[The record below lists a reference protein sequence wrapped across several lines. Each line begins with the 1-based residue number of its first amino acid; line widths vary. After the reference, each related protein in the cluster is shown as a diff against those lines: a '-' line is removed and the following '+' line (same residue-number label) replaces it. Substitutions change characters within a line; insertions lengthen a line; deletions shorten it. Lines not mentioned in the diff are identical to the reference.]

1 MNKRNSKE
9 WLSLKRT
16 VRFGETDSA
25 GVMHFF
31 QLIRW
36 CHEAWEE
43 SLEKYGI
50 YLQEIFPTTKSKG
63 LQLQIALP
71 VVHCEAKYFKPL
83 YVGDNINIDLH
94 PEKLSES
101 SFVIRFN
108 FKKNDVQIGIGHIKH
123 VSINSISREKCQLSK
138 SINSWLEESF

>member
-36 CHEAWEE
+36 CHESWEE

-50 YLQEIFPTTKSKG
+50 NLQEIFPTTKSKR
-63 LQLQIALP
+63 LHLEIALP

-83 YVGDNINIDLH
+83 SVGDKINIDLY

-101 SFVIRFN
+101 SFIIRFN
-108 FKKNDVQIGIGHIKH
+108 FKKEDEQIGIGHIKH
-123 VSINSISREKCQLSK
+123 VSINSMSREKCKQSK
-138 SINSWLEESF
+138 PINSWLEESF